1 MQRTTMKRATL
12 AALWATV
19 LGSATAT
26 FAQSAQP
33 QQNIGLDATKTP
45 PPAEVRLVYPA
56 EAADAARL
64 EARREPREPVA
75 EKDEY
80 DVETPLGQAREIL
93 RLLRGQTAILERLS
107 ERDVAPP
114 VDRTNEVLTAIQIAS
129 ANAPTLETQAAEFQ
143 ALRDSL
149 DATTEAVVEL
159 AASLETAEEAETSA
173 NAETPSTTESA
184 NVAESAASG
193 GAWKMVAAAFGG
205 IFALLLAIVVI
216 GLGVKVCKI
225 ILGGFETLRDAASA
239 LQVAKENGT
248 AKGSA
253 TENGAA

>member
-1 MQRTTMKRATL
+1 MKRTTTMKRTILTAF
-12 AALWATV
+12 WATV
-19 LGSATAT
+19 GSATAV
-26 FAQSAQP
+26 FAQDAQTT
-33 QQNIGLDATKTP
+33 QNNGLDAMKA
-45 PPAEVRLVYPA
+45 PPAEVRLVYPV
-56 EAADAARL
+56 EATDAARL

-114 VDRTNEVLTAIQIAS
+114 VDRTNEVLTAIQTAS

-159 AASLETAEEAETSA
+159 TASLETAEEAETSA

-216 GLGVKVCKI
+216 GLGVKVCKTI
-225 ILGGFETLRDAASA
+225 VGGFETLRDAASA

>member
-1 MQRTTMKRATL
+1 MKRTTL

-33 QQNIGLDATKTP
+33 TQNIGLDATKTP
-45 PPAEVRLVYPA
+45 PAEVRLVYPV
-56 EAADAARL
+56 EATDAARL

-93 RLLRGQTAILERLS
+93 RLLRGQTEILERLS
-107 ERDVAPP
+107 KRDVAPP
-114 VDRTNEVLTAIQIAS
+114 VDRTNEVLTAIQTAS

-159 AASLETAEEAETSA
+159 AASLETVEEAEA
-173 NAETPSTTESA
+173 NANIETPLLPESA
-184 NVAESAASG
+184 NVAESAESG
-193 GAWKMVAAAFGG
+193 GAWKLVAAAFGG

-216 GLGVKVCKI
+216 WLAVKVCKLI
-225 ILGGFETLRDAASA
+225 VGGFDVLRDAASA
-239 LQVAKENGT
+239 LQVA
-248 AKGSA
+248 
-253 TENGAA
+253 

>member
-1 MQRTTMKRATL
+1 MKRTTMKRTAL
-12 AALWATV
+12 AALWATG

-33 QQNIGLDATKTP
+33 PQNIGLDATKT

-114 VDRTNEVLTAIQIAS
+114 PDRTNEVLAAIQTAS
-129 ANAPTLETQAAEFQ
+129 ANAPTLESQAAEFQ

-159 AASLETAEEAETSA
+159 AASLETAEEAETNA
-173 NAETPSTTESA
+173 NAERHSTTESA
-184 NVAESAASG
+184 NVAESTASG
-193 GAWKMVAAAFGG
+193 GAWKLVAAAFGG
-205 IFALLLAIVVI
+205 IFALLLAIAVI
-216 GLGVKVCKI
+216 WLGVKVCKTSV
-225 ILGGFETLRDAASA
+225 GGFDALRDAASA

-248 AKGSA
+248 AKVSA

>member
-1 MQRTTMKRATL
+1 MKRTTMKRTAL
-12 AALWATV
+12 AALYATV

-33 QQNIGLDATKTP
+33 TQNIGLDATKT

-75 EKDEY
+75 ENDEY

-114 VDRTNEVLTAIQIAS
+114 VDRTNEVLTAIPAS
-129 ANAPTLETQAAEFQ
+129 ANAPTLESQTAEFQ

-159 AASLETAEEAETSA
+159 AASLETAEEAET

-184 NVAESAASG
+184 NVAESAESG

-216 GLGVKVCKI
+216 VLGVKVCKTI
-225 ILGGFETLRDAASA
+225 VGGFDALRDAASA
-239 LQVAKENGT
+239 LQIAKENGT

-253 TENGAA
+253 PENGAV